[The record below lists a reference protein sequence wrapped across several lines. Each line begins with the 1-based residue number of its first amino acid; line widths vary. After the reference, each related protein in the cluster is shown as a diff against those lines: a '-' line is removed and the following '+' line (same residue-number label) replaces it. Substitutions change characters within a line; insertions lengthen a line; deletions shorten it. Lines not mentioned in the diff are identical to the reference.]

1 MLLLIGGIFLGYLFF
16 NSSSSEGNH
25 QHTQTEEIQIW
36 TCSMHP
42 QIKKTEPG
50 DCPICGME
58 LIPASSSENGL
69 TKDQFRM
76 TENAQA
82 LANIQTTIIGNSETT
97 SSALQLSG
105 KIEENEEAN
114 AIQSAYFDGRIE
126 NLAVNFKGE
135 KINRGQL
142 IATIYAPELVSAQQ
156 ELLTA
161 AKSKESQP
169 KLYQAVRNKLK
180 SWKLSEN
187 QINAIETSGKVKENF
202 PIYSSVNGTVTE
214 KMVEEGD
221 YVKKGQPIVK
231 VANLDNVWAVFDAY
245 ENQIE
250 TLKKG
255 QQIAIKTNAYP
266 NQNFEAEISFIDPVL
281 NSSTRTVTVRA
292 ELANKN
298 QLLKPGMF
306 VTAKVETANQNSAE
320 KETIIIPKSA
330 VLWTGERSIVYIKT
344 NAKQPVFELREVQL
358 GGDLGENYEIV
369 NGLEIGDE
377 IVTNGTFTVDAAAQL
392 QGKKSMMNQNSAEKI
407 VLTPAKQQVII
418 SFLKSYLTLKD
429 AFVASNE
436 EEIQSLSTKIIQQL
450 NEEDF
455 SAENED
461 FQQYFSTIQKSL
473 QEIQQ
478 SNSIEEQRKFF
489 IALSESTVKIASML
503 TNFPINLYIQKCP
516 MANNNQGARWIS
528 SEKNIKNP
536 YFGKAM
542 LTCGSV
548 IDSIQ

>member
-1 MLLLIGGIFLGYLFF
+1 MKKYLIYLLLLIGGIFLGYLFF
-16 NSSSSEGNH
+16 NSSSEENH

-344 NAKQPVFELREVQL
+344 NA
-358 GGDLGENYEIV
+358 
-369 NGLEIGDE
+369 
-377 IVTNGTFTVDAAAQL
+377 
-392 QGKKSMMNQNSAEKI
+392 NSLFLNCEKYN
-407 VLTPAKQQVII
+407 L
-418 SFLKSYLTLKD
+418 
-429 AFVASNE
+429 VA
-436 EEIQSLSTKIIQQL
+436 I
-450 NEEDF
+450 
-455 SAENED
+455 
-461 FQQYFSTIQKSL
+461 
-473 QEIQQ
+473 
-478 SNSIEEQRKFF
+478 
-489 IALSESTVKIASML
+489 
-503 TNFPINLYIQKCP
+503 
-516 MANNNQGARWIS
+516 
-528 SEKNIKNP
+528 
-536 YFGKAM
+536 
-542 LTCGSV
+542 
-548 IDSIQ
+548 